1 LKDGTISWQG
11 LSSLSQLMMLTVDN
25 NLLTVLPPEIGK
37 LSALKSL
44 NISNNKLTC
53 LPEELGNLLQLEKLD
68 LSHNC
73 LSALPSNLGR
83 CIQLVEINLSA
94 NQLTTIPT
102 TFGQLRS
109 LKGCLELTTLS
120 IHWNQLT
127 MDDLRKVDGWMGFEQ
142 RRKDKV
148 NKQLEF
154 KVSSSSSS
162 FDEGADTE
170 KWHHW

>member
-1 LKDGTISWQG
+1 VQIFL
-11 LSSLSQLMMLTVDN
+11 LDN
-25 NLLTVLPPEIGK
+25 NALNDFPAEVL
-37 LSALKSL
+37 
-44 NISNNKLTC
+44 
-53 LPEELGNLLQLEKLD
+53 Q
-68 LSHNC
+68 
-73 LSALPSNLGR
+73 
-83 CIQLVEINLSA
+83 
-94 NQLTTIPT
+94 
-102 TFGQLRS
+102 
-109 LKGCLELTTLS
+109 GCLELTTLS

-154 KVSSSSSS
+154 KVSSSSSG